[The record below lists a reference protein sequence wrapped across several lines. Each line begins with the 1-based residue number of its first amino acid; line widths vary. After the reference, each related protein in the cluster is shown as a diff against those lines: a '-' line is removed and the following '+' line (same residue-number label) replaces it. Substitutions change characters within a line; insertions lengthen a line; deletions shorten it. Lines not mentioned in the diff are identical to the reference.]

1 MKYLLIKGSLHVV
14 GYSPD
19 GDSMMFKATNPAVWD
34 ALDKEDN
41 ELFLEKL
48 TKENGAVQLRLE
60 GIDALETH
68 FTPMPLPTP
77 PDLKS
82 KEKASDKEKKPA
94 TGHYKQPE
102 EIGRVAAE
110 AFMWLVGVKKAEWR
124 KFGKTTWISKA
135 LVEQNGQ
142 QVWLEEKQT
151 ERIPAYIVTSNIEKN
166 GRPLAWVF
174 PGDTDDLDGSELT
187 KEALSN
193 RLEKSVNYQLLRYG
207 LVYPYFF
214 MTLAGRMRDKL
225 IQAVRLAQADAATKR
240 QALENST
247 AERTRKIPNLWVYD
261 RSVAEGIKI
270 TDLKN
275 ITDEMEIH
283 PYLFRK
289 IVKAWYAQQ
298 MKCYWTALREK
309 SPYEFDENDKSLKLD
324 GLFEDG
330 DPTVFI
336 VSDQDFVKLSEIIQ
350 IKDNTLQF
358 LRHPMDIVFL
368 S

>member
-19 GDSMMFKATNPAVWD
+19 GDSMMFKAANPALWD
-34 ALDKEDN
+34 GLDKEDN
-41 ELFLEKL
+41 SLFLEKL

-68 FTPMPLPTP
+68 YAPMPLPTP

-82 KEKASDKEKKPA
+82 KEKDKTGKPVP
-94 TGHYKQPE
+94 GNYKQPA
-102 EIGRVAAE
+102 EIGRTAASG
-110 AFMWLVGVKKAEWR
+110 FMRLVGVKKAEWR
-124 KFGKTTWISKA
+124 KFGKTTWVAKA
-135 LVEQNGQ
+135 CFEQNGQ
-142 QVWLEEKQT
+142 EVWVDKKQ
-151 ERIPAYIVTSNIEKN
+151 EDRIPAYIVTSNIEKN

-174 PGDTDDLDGSELT
+174 PGDTDDPDGSELT
-187 KEALSN
+187 KELLFG

-225 IQAVRLAQADAATKR
+225 IEAVRLAQADASAKR
-240 QALENST
+240 QLLESSA
-247 AERTRKIPNLWVYD
+247 AENASKIPNLWIYD
-261 RSVAEGIKI
+261 RSPMDGIKI
-270 TDLKN
+270 ADLKN

-289 IVKAWYAQQ
+289 IVKTWYAQQ
-298 MKCYWTALREK
+298 MRRYWTAMREK
-309 SPYEFDENDKSLKLD
+309 SPYAFDENDKSLALD

-336 VSDQDFVKLSEIIQ
+336 VSDQDFVKLSEIVQ
-350 IKDNTLQF
+350 IKDNTLQL

>member
-1 MKYLLIKGSLHVV
+1 MKYLLIKGSMHVV

-19 GDSMMFKATNPAVWD
+19 GDSMMFKAANPALWD
-34 ALDKEDN
+34 GLDKEDN

-68 FTPMPLPTP
+68 FAPMPLPTP
-77 PDLKS
+77 LDLKS
-82 KEKASDKEKKPA
+82 KEKEKDKEGKPA
-94 TGHYKQPE
+94 TGHYKQPD
-102 EIGRVAAE
+102 EIGRTAAE

-124 KFGKTTWISKA
+124 KFGKTTWVAKA
-135 LVEQNGQ
+135 CFEKDGQ
-142 QVWLEEKQT
+142 QVWLDEKQT
-151 ERIPAYIVTSNIEKN
+151 DNIPAYIVTSNIEKN

-174 PGDTDDLDGSELT
+174 PGDTADVDGSELT
-187 KEALSN
+187 KEMLSN

-225 IQAVRLAQADAATKR
+225 IEAVRRAQADGSAKR

-247 AERTRKIPNLWVYD
+247 AERTRKVPNLWVYD

-270 TDLKN
+270 SDLKAL
-275 ITDEMEIH
+275 TDETEIH

-298 MKCYWTALREK
+298 MQLYWNALRENK
-309 SPYEFDENDKSLKLD
+309 PYAFDENDKSLNLV

-336 VSDQDFVKLSEIIQ
+336 ISDQDFVKLSEIVQ
-350 IKDNTLQF
+350 VKENTLQL

>member
-1 MKYLLIKGSLHVV
+1 MKYLLIKGSMHVV

-19 GDSMMFKATNPAVWD
+19 GDSMMFKAANPALWD
-34 ALDKEDN
+34 GLENENK
-41 ELFLEKL
+41 ELFTEKL

-68 FTPMPLPTP
+68 FGPMPLPTP
-77 PDLKS
+77 SDLKP
-82 KEKASDKEKKPA
+82 KEKEKDKEGKPA
-94 TGHYKQPE
+94 PGHYKQPD
-102 EIGRVAAE
+102 EIGRIAAE
-110 AFMWLVGVKKAEWR
+110 AFMWLVGVKKAQWR
-124 KFGKTTWISKA
+124 TFGKTTWVAKA
-135 LVEQNGQ
+135 SLKQDGQ
-142 QVWLEEKQT
+142 DVWLDKKQ
-151 ERIPAYIVTSNIEKN
+151 EDRLPAYIVTSNIEKN

-187 KEALSN
+187 KEMLAD
-193 RLEKSVNYQLLRYG
+193 RLEKSVNYKLLRHG

-214 MTLAGRMRDKL
+214 MTLAGRLRNTL
-225 IQAVRLAQADAATKR
+225 ITAVRRAQAEALQKR
-240 QALENST
+240 QALENSPVQ
-247 AERTRKIPNLWVYD
+247 RSRKIPNLWVYD
-261 RSVAEGIKI
+261 RSVTEGVKI
-270 TDLKN
+270 ADLKT

-289 IVKAWYAQQ
+289 IIKTWYAQQ
-298 MKCYWTALREK
+298 MDRYWTALREK
-309 SPYEFDENDKSLKLD
+309 SPYVFDENDKRLALA

-336 VSDQDFVKLSEIIQ
+336 VSDQDFVKLSEIVQ
-350 IKDNTLQF
+350 VKDGALQL